1 MSKVSSVVDEATG
14 GALDFTVDSPS
25 INGEKLEV
33 KVLCNFSLVSHSS
46 CFVCTS
52 KLNDDYFFSS

>member
-1 MSKVSSVVDEATG
+1 MSKVSSVVDETTG

-33 KVLCNFSLVSHSS
+33 KVICNLSLASHT
-46 CFVCTS
+46 CFVWMFSGCIV
-52 KLNDDYFFSS
+52 DFSS

>member
-1 MSKVSSVVDEATG
+1 MAKVSSVVEEATG

-33 KVLCNFSLVSHSS
+33 KVLCNLSTSHTS

-52 KLNDDYFFSS
+52 GCNDDYFFK